1 MNWWLEACKVPNAE
15 TKQQAEERQLQLTKP
30 TGSLSVLENVA
41 VQLAALQS
49 NSKPNVDKPWI
60 RFLQVI
66 MG

>member
-41 VQLAALQS
+41 VQLAAC
-49 NSKPNVDKPWI
+49 K
-60 RFLQVI
+60 VI
-66 MG
+66 QNPM